1 MSQRY
6 PLVKSLLFFCLL
18 LLCGL
23 ASAAP
28 PNVLFLFADDMR
40 PDSLGAL
47 GDPVVKTP
55 NLDGLVQRGF
65 TFSNA
70 YNLGGNSPAVCMPS
84 RNMMMSGRAYTR
96 WKDYLPAGAPEA
108 RRGKMSPGDGP
119 NFPLSMKAAGYE
131 TWHFGKKGNSA
142 NLIQA
147 KFDHVHYLEQD
158 HMDREHGE
166 PGREIIDGA
175 IDFVSRRS
183 DTKPFFMYLGFSNPH
198 DPRVA
203 AQSYRDL
210 YVEAQMPLPRNY
222 LPVHPFDN
230 GEMMVRDEMISPW
243 PRSQAE
249 IRRTWRDY
257 YATIT
262 GLDTQIG
269 RLLQVL
275 QERGLMEN
283 TLIVFSADQGIAI
296 GSHGLLGK
304 QNLYDHSAKAPL
316 VVAGP
321 GIPKGKSAA
330 LVHLLDIYPTVCDL
344 VGAGQPEGIDGISF
358 KPVILG
364 HNKTMREALLLTYM
378 DKQRG
383 LRDERYKLI
392 RYPQTDVT
400 QLFDLEADPLEMQDL
415 SLQPELQE
423 RKQTMLKKLAEM
435 QVKFGDDLAL
445 SVAHPRLSMWKIP
458 TPEEIKILL
467 PKWKMEDS
475 LEHRAGGPPPF
486 PVQKH

>member
-1 MSQRY
+1 M
-6 PLVKSLLFFCLL
+6 KSLLFFCLL

-40 PDSLGAL
+40 SDSLGAL

-65 TFSNA
+65 IFTNA

-96 WKDYLPAGAPEA
+96 WKDYLPVGAPEA

-119 NFPLSMKAAGYE
+119 NFPLSMKDAGYE

-158 HMDREHGE
+158 HMDRQHGE

-175 IDFVSRRS
+175 IQFVSQRS

-243 PRSQAE
+243 PRSQIE

-262 GLDTQIG
+262 GLDAQIG
-269 RLLQVL
+269 RLMKVL

-283 TLIVFSADQGIAI
+283 TLILFSADQGIAI

-344 VGAGQPEGIDGISF
+344 VGANQPAGIDGISF

-364 HNKTMREALLLTYM
+364 KNKTMREALLLTYM

-383 LRDERYKLI
+383 LRDVRYKLI
-392 RYPQTDVT
+392 RYPQTGVT
-400 QLFDLEADPLEMQDL
+400 QLFDLESDPLEMQDL

-423 RKQTMLKKLAEM
+423 RKQTMLKKMAEL
-435 QVKFGDDLAL
+435 QAKLGDDLPL
-445 SVAHPRLSMWKIP
+445 EVAHPRSPSWKIP
-458 TPEEIKILL
+458 TPDEIKILSS
-467 PKWKMEDS
+467 KWKMEAS
-475 LEHRAGGPPPF
+475 HGHRAGGPPPF